1 MCPIEKDAEKRM
13 DLNLKQAWLGVKDVC
28 YGMKGIYLPLFLAK
42 SDIRQRY
49 RRSTLGPFWL
59 TISTGVM
66 IACLGLIFGKIFK
79 SPINQFLP
87 FLSAGLIIWGFISQ
101 VVIEATGVFTA
112 SEPIMKQLPIP
123 YFSHVIRMVARNFII
138 FLHNLIIFPIV
149 CLLFK
154 IAPTAT
160 VMLVIPGLALLIL
173 NLLWISLFLGIIC
186 TRYRDLTQI
195 VSSLLQI
202 AFYVTPIIWLPSLLP
217 AKSSTMLLDPNPVY
231 HLMQIVRCPLLN
243 QSPTLLNWIVS
254 VGMAV
259 IGWLFTLMVF
269 NRYRTRIVYWL

>member
-1 MCPIEKDAEKRM
+1 M
-13 DLNLKQAWLGVKDVC
+13 DLKLMQAWRGVKDVC
-28 YGMKGIYLPLFLAK
+28 YGVRGLDLPLFLAK

-112 SEPIMKQLPIP
+112 SEAIMKQLPIP

-160 VMLVIPGLALLIL
+160 ILLVIPGLALLIL

-243 QSPTLLNWIVS
+243 QPPTLLNWIVS
-254 VGMAV
+254 IGMAV

-269 NRYRTRIVYWL
+269 NRYRTRIAYWL

>member
-1 MCPIEKDAEKRM
+1 MGSEVR
-13 DLNLKQAWLGVKDVC
+13 LLGCGTKDV
-28 YGMKGIYLPLFLAK
+28 YRGLKEVGLPLFLAK
-42 SDIRQRY
+42 TDIRQRY
-49 RRSTLGPFWL
+49 RRSSLGPFWI

-79 SPINQFLP
+79 SPIDEFLP
-87 FLSAGLIIWGFISQ
+87 FLSAGLIIWGVISQ
-101 VVIEATGVFTA
+101 VVIEATGVFTS
-112 SEPIMKQLPIP
+112 SEAIMKQLSIP
-123 YFSHVIRMVARNFII
+123 YFSHVVRMVARNFII
-138 FLHNLIIFPIV
+138 FLHNLLIFPIV

-154 IAPTAT
+154 ITPAPT
-160 VMLVIPGLALLIL
+160 LLLIIPGLAILLV
-173 NLLWISLFLGIIC
+173 NLLWLALFLGIVC

-231 HLMQIVRCPLLN
+231 HLIQIVRCPLLN
-243 QSPTLLNWIVS
+243 QAPSLLNWLVTI
-254 VGMAV
+254 GMG
-259 IGWLFTLMVF
+259 IFGWLITLLIF